1 MRTVWRNGIA
11 MAVLIA
17 AAASLAA
24 SGFALW
30 RDERLNAQLAAF
42 ATGHDRMLPR
52 GTDPALHAARGVL
65 LLSQGRVDDA
75 QAELDTIGQH
85 DPAAREILLYALANA
100 HLRRAI
106 EIFDSAPMRR
116 VAPLIGLSKSE
127 YRQVLLLNPDNWDAR
142 YNFDIASALAHDPE
156 AASFLKGDDMARQ
169 HALVPD
175 APGAPN
181 GLP

>member
-1 MRTVWRNGIA
+1 MMRTG
-11 MAVLIA
+11 IA
-17 AAASLAA
+17 AAFVLAAAVSLAL
-24 SGFALW
+24 GIFAVW
-30 RDERLNAQLAAF
+30 QGKVLNTQLAAF
-42 ATGHDRMLPR
+42 AAGHDIKRAQ
-52 GTDPALHAARGVL
+52 GADPALHAARGVM

-75 QAELDTIGQH
+75 QAELDMIGQR
-85 DPAAREILLYALANA
+85 DPVARETLLYALANA
-100 HLRRAI
+100 HLRRAL
-106 EIFDSAPMRR
+106 EVFDSAPMRR
-116 VAPLIGLSKSE
+116 VAPLIGLARSE
-127 YRQVLLLNPDNWDAR
+127 YRQVLLLDPENWDAR